1 MKENAMRLL
10 AYIQVSQRGRFVGII
25 ITSIL
30 SSICS
35 IGAYAF
41 LSSLVDDYITPLVNM
56 EDKTAG
62 IDALKGGLAILLALY
77 VASSLLALAQ
87 GRLAAT
93 MTHEVMYRLRND
105 VFAKMERLPMGFF
118 DVHQRGEVMSVYT
131 NDIEAIREAINRG
144 IPNIVSSVV
153 TACATVVALLV
164 INVPLALLA
173 LLLLVVVTVTS
184 LRIVFSSR
192 RHYDEQQERLGDLN
206 ALTEEVVHSQKVV
219 RLFNMEAKEAEDF
232 SKVNENLRE
241 SAYQAIKYTGIAS
254 AVNMQ
259 AGNLFFYLPFA
270 VLCCLAVIYG
280 FGGMTVG
287 KTISFLALCK
297 SMNVPVILASGE
309 LYSVVTAIAG
319 AGRVFGI
326 LDQEEE
332 CYESS
337 VETPV
342 HVRKEDVRGQI
353 DVTRVDFS
361 YVPEKQVLWNVSLH
375 AKPGSRI
382 AIVGTTGSGKT
393 TLTSLINRFYEKDR
407 GEILID
413 GVSID
418 RMDLHELRRCIGIV
432 LQETHLFSGTVFDN
446 IRYGNPE
453 LTEEA
458 CIVAARLAGAD
469 GFIERLPNGYNTL
482 IQGDG
487 DGLAQGQRQ
496 LLSIARAVA
505 ADAPIIILDEATSS
519 VDPGTERR
527 IQEGMARLME
537 GKTSI
542 VIAHRL
548 ATIKESDQILV
559 MEEGRIAEGGTHEE
573 LLAKGGIY
581 YELYTGRELEKE

>member
-319 AGRVFGI
+319 AGRVFDI

-458 CIVAARLAGAD
+458 CIEAARLAGAD

>member
-326 LDQEEE
+326 LDQQEE

-458 CIVAARLAGAD
+458 CIEAARLAGAD